1 MAKCRSST
9 PVRNKEQKI
18 DRLLSFM
25 FLRRRDSSVCPSVSS
40 LVFLLPLPSPPPVP
54 PCSSRRRHI
63 SLLLFLPPRRTIRRI
78 EEILLDALWEKNQ
91 GVRRKTRKRP
101 RGRKRA
107 RSERKGRKGREA
119 REERTRDT
127 CTRKKEQ
134 ESGSV
139 ETGRDCI
146 RRLLQIIQV
155 FWLGIESNYQE
166 SDRLHRVAEK
176 GGGGGGCDALTTIFL
191 RFPSFRRGDSTRRS
205 ISTTSSSCDLIANL

>member
-25 FLRRRDSSVCPSVSS
+25 FLRRRDSSVCPSVST
-40 LVFLLPLPSPPPVP
+40 LVFLLPLPSP

-119 REERTRDT
+119 REERTRHVYA
-127 CTRKKEQ
+127 KKRARVRVRGNRTGLHSSSATDHPGFLAGNRIQ
-134 ESGSV
+134 LSRVRSSPSGRG
-139 ETGRDCI
+139 E
-146 RRLLQIIQV
+146 RR
-155 FWLGIESNYQE
+155 
-166 SDRLHRVAEK
+166 RR
-176 GGGGGGCDALTTIFL
+176 
-191 RFPSFRRGDSTRRS
+191 RRG
-205 ISTTSSSCDLIANL
+205 L